1 MGSKTSENCPIV
13 LTLCLPASKRAQL
26 KAIEK
31 PPFAPANPQE
41 IATRDIGGFGGIEN
55 SSWKSF
61 SVDVDMRRVAV
72 CSMTPA
78 ALVRASSLFTIA
90 LEKQSALVLV
100 PPFLTMRCGN
110 GKGSRAG
117 CAVF

>member
-1 MGSKTSENCPIV
+1 MSARIKKGQTESCREVPFRTS
-13 LTLCLPASKRAQL
+13 
-26 KAIEK
+26 K
-31 PPFAPANPQE
+31 PPRNRHP
-41 IATRDIGGFGGIEN
+41 DIGGVGGSEN

-72 CSMTPA
+72 CSMVPA

-110 GKGSRAG
+110 GKDFRSG